1 MVIDINSTI
10 EIRVAAGCCVGIGP
24 FTDVIDSTAG
34 DARTEETLPTTRKQP
49 KITEVP
55 SSAKA
60 KHLCYR
66 LLRQAELVTAT
77 TADVEWTPPAEI
89 PPIRFRYHIRY
100 ILLLFY
106 FKIYISICYRYHI
119 RYWMD
124 GQQRDDGHIQSVGS
138 SATSC
143 RLEKLAPDTKYFF
156 DIHIISTDQKKT
168 SLPTETKEF
177 HSKLT
182 NIGTF

>member
-1 MVIDINSTI
+1 MLESGHSPTS
-10 EIRVAAGCCVGIGP
+10 
-24 FTDVIDSTAG
+24 STASQAMRG
-34 DARTEETLPTTRKQP
+34 QKKLFRQLANKRKLQKCHLAP
-49 KITEVP
+49 KLNIF
-55 SSAKA
+55 
-60 KHLCYR
+60 
-66 LLRQAELVTAT
+66 VTVSFD
-77 TADVEWTPPAEI
+77 TASWTCDGNYGGRRMDPPPAEI